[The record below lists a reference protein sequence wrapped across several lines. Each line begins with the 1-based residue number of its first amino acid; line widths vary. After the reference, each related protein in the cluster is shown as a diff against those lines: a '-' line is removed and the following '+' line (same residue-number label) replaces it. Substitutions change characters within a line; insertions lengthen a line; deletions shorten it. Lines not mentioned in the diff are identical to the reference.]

1 MDFRLSEEQQMI
13 QEMARKF
20 ADEVI
25 APRAE
30 EMEATGEYPYDIM
43 DRMASLGMMGIPFP
57 PQYGGSGGDWVG
69 MHLCIEEI
77 SRADVTLGGLLDVT
91 TSVVGQELFVFGSEA
106 QKRKWLVPMAQGKQI
121 GAFGLTEP
129 GAGSDAAATRT
140 TAVLEGDAWVI
151 NGTKQFIT
159 NIGLDNASIV
169 IITARTKDASGRDAI
184 NTFLVPKGTVGFAL
198 GKKYDKM
205 GWRHSAT
212 HECIFEDCHIPRD
225 HFLGKEGKGFAQHLA
240 VLETGR
246 ISIAAMSVGLARACF
261 DASLKYAKERV
272 QFGKPIFSFQAV
284 SFKIADMAM
293 HIELSRNMYL
303 KAAWLKDNNLP
314 HTLEAAYAKLFASE
328 MCERCASDAF
338 QIHGGYGF
346 MNEYAVSRYFK
357 TSKILQI
364 VEGTSEIQRL
374 VISRNL

>member
-13 QEMARKF
+13 RDMARKF

-43 DRMASLGMMGIPFP
+43 DRMAGLGMMGIPFP

-91 TSVVGQELFVFGSEA
+91 TSVVGQELFVFGTEA
-106 QKRKWLVPMAQGKQI
+106 QKRKWLVPMAQGRQI

-169 IITARTKDASGRDAI
+169 IITARTKDGRARCHQHLHRAEGHCRIHARQEVRQDGMDALRHARVYLRGLPHPAGSFSG
-184 NTFLVPKGTVGFAL
+184 KGGQGLCPAP
-198 GKKYDKM
+198 G
-205 GWRHSAT
+205 R
-212 HECIFEDCHIPRD
+212 PRD
-225 HFLGKEGKGFAQHLA
+225 GAHLDCGHERGTGEGL
-240 VLETGR
+240 
-246 ISIAAMSVGLARACF
+246 
-261 DASLKYAKERV
+261 
-272 QFGKPIFSFQAV
+272 
-284 SFKIADMAM
+284 
-293 HIELSRNMYL
+293 LSRHRSSMRR
-303 KAAWLKDNNLP
+303 
-314 HTLEAAYAKLFASE
+314 S
-328 MCERCASDAF
+328 AF
-338 QIHGGYGF
+338 SSANRF
-346 MNEYAVSRYFK
+346 SVSRPCPSK
-357 TSKILQI
+357 SPTWPCTSNWP
-364 VEGTSEIQRL
+364 ETCT
-374 VISRNL
+374 